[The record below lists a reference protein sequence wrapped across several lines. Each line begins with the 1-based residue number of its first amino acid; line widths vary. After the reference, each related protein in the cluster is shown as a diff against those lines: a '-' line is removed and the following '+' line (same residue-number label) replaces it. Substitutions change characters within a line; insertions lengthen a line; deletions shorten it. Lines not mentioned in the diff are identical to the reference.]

1 MTVPATTVLATTV
14 PASEPNNEQA
24 NRSRPAYLD
33 CAASTPMRPAAV
45 EAMLPWLQTNFANPS
60 GAHKMAR
67 NSRHAIDDARE
78 IVANALGFSPH
89 DIVFTSGGTES
100 DNLAV
105 RGITAATG
113 TVALCPATE
122 HYAVLEP
129 VLACGGRTVNVH
141 QNGRIDL
148 DHLAQQLQPEAGPPV
163 GLVSVMLS
171 NNETGVIADLDEI
184 ADVVATHAPQAKLHT
199 DAVQA
204 VNWTNI
210 SIAAARADLLSL
222 SGHKFGGPK
231 GVGVLA
237 IRDSAGDLSA
247 QLLGGGQEAERRSGT
262 HNTAGIVAL
271 GTALAELDET
281 RDADIERLCA
291 ERDRLAA
298 GLVAAID
305 GCKLSVGSA
314 QADSTQTGTAQ
325 TGTAE
330 VATAEAAAT
339 AGVADTTQGGT
350 TDVAAGM
357 CQLLIN
363 QIQTEALLVLLD
375 RGEVMASAAAS
386 CSSGA
391 MEPSHVLA
399 AMGYSRA
406 EAAGSL
412 RLSLGW
418 CSESWEVD
426 HALEVI
432 PDCVRQIRESGI

>member
-1 MTVPATTVLATTV
+1 MTEF
-14 PASEPNNEQA
+14 ASKQNNEQ
-24 NRSRPAYLD
+24 RRPAYLD

-45 EAMLPWLQTNFANPS
+45 EAMLPWLQSSFGNPS

-67 NSRHAIDDARE
+67 HSRRAIDDARE
-78 IVANALGFSPH
+78 IVATSLGFSPH

-100 DNLAV
+100 DNLAI

-113 TVALCPATE
+113 TVALCPTTE
-122 HYAVLEP
+122 HHAVLEP
-129 VLACGGRTVNVH
+129 TLAVGGRTVNVH
-141 QNGRIDL
+141 PNGRIDL
-148 DHLAQQLQPEAGPPV
+148 NHLAQQLQPEAGPPI

-171 NNETGVIADLDEI
+171 NNETGVITDLDEV
-184 ADVVATHAPQAKLHT
+184 ADVVAIHAPQAKLHT

-204 VNWTNI
+204 VNWTDI
-210 SIAAARADLLSL
+210 STAAARADLLSL

-237 IRDSAGDLSA
+237 IRDCAGDLSA

-271 GTALAELDET
+271 GSALAELNET
-281 RDADIERLCA
+281 RDADIKRLWR

-298 GLVAAID
+298 GLVSAIK
-305 GCKLSVGSA
+305 GCKLSTTP
-314 QADSTQTGTAQ
+314 ADV
-325 TGTAE
+325 E
-330 VATAEAAAT
+330 I
-339 AGVADTTQGGT
+339 
-350 TDVAAGM
+350 AAGI
-357 CQLLIN
+357 CQVLIN

-375 RGEVMASAAAS
+375 RGDVMASAAAS

-418 CSESWEVD
+418 CTEAWEVD
-426 HALEVI
+426 QALEVI
-432 PDCVRQIRESGI
+432 PDCVHQIRESGI